1 MRTALLFLIIG
12 LTVCTFCKA
21 QDIPVLPQEKFRHHE
36 FSVSYGFLPIT
47 DANSMAEECFAPVL
61 SFGVYT
67 REKTN
72 YYGALSISYI
82 YRFNRKIS
90 LGVTGGITGNKGTAS
105 SLYEALDENTKDNR
119 RYLYILPTFRWH
131 WFLPPQILS
140 VYLSRARCLF
150 PPEQFWRRSLSQDKI
165 RLSIQFSR
173 HRIRKPVCLLHRIR
187 SRIYRNNRS
196 RRPLSFLTY
205 EAATASVNTLM
216 RTPSTSLSASA
227 QAVVVAPVVNTS
239 SIISTCF
246 LAKASARRRQKIPST
261 FSHRS

>member
-1 MRTALLFLIIG
+1 MMRTAQLFLIIG

-21 QDIPVLPQEKFRHHE
+21 QDIPVLPQEKFRYHE

-72 YYGALSISYI
+72 YYGALNISYI

-119 RYLYILPTFRWH
+119 RYLYVLPTFRWH
-131 WFLPPQILS
+131 WFTAQSLCIPQQGS
-140 VYLSRARCLF
+140 VPISFGTVLEEKSFTR
-150 PPEQFWRRSLSQDKI
+150 QDSLI
-165 RLSIQFSR
+165 
-173 HRIRKPVCLLHRIR
+173 
-187 SRIYRNNRS
+187 N
-196 RRPLSFLTY
+196 
-205 EAATASVNTLM
+205 SV
-216 RTPSTSLSASA
+216 
-227 QAVVVAPVVNTS
+227 
-239 SIISTCF
+239 F
-246 LAKASARRRQKIPST
+246 
-261 FSHRS
+261 

>member
-1 MRTALLFLIIG
+1 MMRTAQLFLIIG

-72 YYGALSISYI
+72 YYGALNISYI

-90 LGVTGGITGNKGTAS
+90 LGVTGGITGNKGRAS

-119 RYLYILPTFRWH
+119 RYLYVLPTFRWPG
-131 WFLPPQILS
+131 LPTPNSLCIPQQGS
-140 VYLSRARCLF
+140 VPISSGTVLEEKSFTR
-150 PPEQFWRRSLSQDKI
+150 QDSLI
-165 RLSIQFSR
+165 
-173 HRIRKPVCLLHRIR
+173 
-187 SRIYRNNRS
+187 N
-196 RRPLSFLTY
+196 
-205 EAATASVNTLM
+205 SV
-216 RTPSTSLSASA
+216 
-227 QAVVVAPVVNTS
+227 
-239 SIISTCF
+239 F
-246 LAKASARRRQKIPST
+246 
-261 FSHRS
+261 

>member
-1 MRTALLFLIIG
+1 MMRTAQLFLIIG

-72 YYGALSISYI
+72 YYGALNISYI

-90 LGVTGGITGNKGTAS
+90 LGVTGGITGNKGRAS

-131 WFLPPQILS
+131 WFT
-140 VYLSRARCLF
+140 
-150 PPEQFWRRSLSQDKI
+150 
-165 RLSIQFSR
+165 
-173 HRIRKPVCLLHRIR
+173 
-187 SRIYRNNRS
+187 
-196 RRPLSFLTY
+196 RPWMVRTGF
-205 EAATASVNTLM
+205 TL
-216 RTPSTSLSASA
+216 
-227 QAVVVAPVVNTS
+227 
-239 SIISTCF
+239 I
-246 LAKASARRRQKIPST
+246 
-261 FSHRS
+261 

>member
-61 SFGVYT
+61 SFGVYA

-72 YYGALSISYI
+72 YYGALNISYI

-90 LGVTGGITGNKGTAS
+90 LGVTGGITGNKGRAS

-119 RYLYILPTFRWH
+119 RYLYVLPTFRWH
-131 WFLPPQILS
+131 WFTRPK
-140 VYLSRARCLF
+140 F
-150 PPEQFWRRSLSQDKI
+150 SLYTSAGLGAYFLRNSFGGDTYHKKEFAY
-165 RLSIQFSR
+165 QFS
-173 HRIRKPVCLLHRIR
+173 
-187 SRIYRNNRS
+187 
-196 RRPLSFLTY
+196 FLGIEYGNQFAFFTEFGVGY
-205 EAATASVNTLM
+205 TGTI
-216 RTPSTSLSASA
+216 
-227 QAVVVAPVVNTS
+227 VAGGR
-239 SIISTCF
+239 F
-246 LAKASARRRQKIPST
+246 R
-261 FSHRS
+261 F